1 MKPKNFEIGIDI
13 ENIERFANKN
23 YHNSKNFL
31 NKIFTKNELEECFSK
46 ENAAS
51 HLAVRYAAKEAV
63 IKALSGL
70 TDSEISY
77 NEIEIRKKNNGM
89 PYVVLQ
95 KNTVQNFQIRIS
107 LSHNSD
113 NAIAVVVIYDK

>member
-1 MKPKNFEIGIDI
+1 MKLENFGIGVDI
-13 ENIERFANKN
+13 ESIDRFANKN
-23 YHNSKNFL
+23 YDNSENFL
-31 NKIFTKNELEECFSK
+31 NKIFTKNELEDCFSK
-46 ENAAS
+46 ENIAS

-70 TDSEISY
+70 SDSKLSY
-77 NEIEIRKKNNGM
+77 NEIEVRKKNDGV

-95 KNTVQNFQIRIS
+95 NKTVEKFQVRIS
-107 LSHNSD
+107 LSHNKD